1 MRKYTRRLVVASAL
15 ALTMVTAPVAHAEDQ
30 ILASVPGLTF
40 PFFVHMMNAFKAEA
54 TKQGVGVIES
64 DGQVSSPKQTAD
76 VEAAI
81 TQGVKGIVI
90 SPNEVDAMAPALQ
103 QAVEARIPVVTVDR
117 RVAQVEGILAHVGAD
132 NVKGGEAQ
140 ANLIVQMFPDGA
152 TIINLQGQ
160 SGASPAIDRNKGLH
174 NVLDGMADKYKIVF
188 EQTAGFD
195 RAKGLAV
202 TEAALSGMADA
213 PKVIVAANDDMALG
227 AMEAVKSRGL
237 SGIAII
243 GFDALPEALA
253 QVRDGGLTATIEQF
267 PGQQSSLGVQT
278 LVDFIKD
285 WQPASREGSAA
296 DPGCRHQ
303 GQSEHCRTPRRSE
316 VNELRLFSGRGHKPR
331 PEGILSMATPPATQ
345 PLLRMTG
352 ISKSFPGVR
361 ALDSVD
367 FEVGSAEIHAFLGEN
382 GAGKSTLLKI
392 LIRRPGPRC
401 GQH

>member
-15 ALTMVTAPVAHAEDQ
+15 ALSMVAAPAAYAEDQ

-40 PFFVHMMNAFKAEA
+40 PFFVHMMNAFKAEIV
-54 TKQGVGVIES
+54 KQGYVAIES

-103 QAVEARIPVVTVDR
+103 QAVEAGVPVVTVDR
-117 RVAQVEGILAHVGAD
+117 RVPSVEGILAHIGAD

-140 ANLIVQMFPDGA
+140 GNLIKTLYPDGA

-174 NVLDGMADKYKIVF
+174 NVLDGDAKYKIVF

-202 TEAALSGMADA
+202 TEAALAGMAEP

-227 AMEAVKSRGL
+227 AMEAVKARNL
-237 SGIAII
+237 SGITII

-278 LVDFIKD
+278 LV
-285 WQPASREGSAA
+285 
-296 DPGCRHQ
+296 
-303 GQSEHCRTPRRSE
+303 
-316 VNELRLFSGRGHKPR
+316 
-331 PEGILSMATPPATQ
+331 
-345 PLLRMTG
+345 
-352 ISKSFPGVR
+352 
-361 ALDSVD
+361 
-367 FEVGSAEIHAFLGEN
+367 AFLKDGTKPAEQVLLLTPVAVTKDNLNIAERLGEV
-382 GAGKSTLLKI
+382 K
-392 LIRRPGPRC
+392 
-401 GQH
+401 

>member
-1 MRKYTRRLVVASAL
+1 MRKISRRLVVASAL
-15 ALTMVTAPVAHAEDQ
+15 ALTMVTAPVAYAEDQ

-40 PFFVHMMNAFKAEA
+40 PFFVHMMNAFKSEA
-54 TKQGVGVIES
+54 AKQGMGVIES

-103 QAVEARIPVVTVDR
+103 QAVDAKIPVVTVDR

-140 ANLIVQMFPDGA
+140 GNLIVSMFPDGA

-174 NVLDGMADKYKIVF
+174 NVLDGKDKYKIVF

-213 PKVIVAANDDMALG
+213 PQVIVAANDDMALG

-267 PGQQSSLGVQT
+267 PGQQSALGVQT
-278 LVDFIKD
+278 LVDFIKSGKL
-285 WQPASREGSAA
+285 PAEKVLLL
-296 DPGCRHQ
+296 
-303 GQSEHCRTPRRSE
+303 TP
-316 VNELRLFSGRGHKPR
+316 VAVTKDNLN
-331 PEGILSMATPPATQ
+331 I
-345 PLLRMTG
+345 
-352 ISKSFPGVR
+352 
-361 ALDSVD
+361 
-367 FEVGSAEIHAFLGEN
+367 AERLGEV
-382 GAGKSTLLKI
+382 K
-392 LIRRPGPRC
+392 
-401 GQH
+401 